1 MSYPINPLILANSQG
16 IPRLEATRVN
26 VAATE
31 VQFVF
36 QNQAFLN
43 TPFIGLILFKL
54 PLIPAGTTDT
64 LPVVF
69 TANGS
74 NQAAINYN
82 TGVATAVAVMAVA
95 QAVTAM
101 KMMTMMRTTT
111 SVEVYPALVDMVV
124 VDTVE
129 DAATN
134 N

>member
-43 TPFIGLILFKL
+43 A

-82 TGVATAVAVMAVA
+82 TGVAMTVAGVYLAIYDSEDKILYVFP
-95 QAVTAM
+95 
-101 KMMTMMRTTT
+101 T
-111 SVEVYPALVDMVV
+111 S
-124 VDTVE
+124 
-129 DAATN
+129 AA
-134 N
+134 

>member
-43 TPFIGLILFKL
+43 APFIGLILFKL

-82 TGVATAVAVMAVA
+82 IGVAMTVADFTRSGVYLAIYDSEDKILYVFP
-95 QAVTAM
+95 
-101 KMMTMMRTTT
+101 T
-111 SVEVYPALVDMVV
+111 S
-124 VDTVE
+124 
-129 DAATN
+129 AA
-134 N
+134 

>member
-43 TPFIGLILFKL
+43 APFIGLILFKL

-74 NQAAINYN
+74 NQVAINYN
-82 TGVATAVAVMAVA
+82 TGVAMTVADFTRSGVYLAIYDPEDKIL
-95 QAVTAM
+95 QLLQLNI
-101 KMMTMMRTTT
+101 MT
-111 SVEVYPALVDMVV
+111 
-124 VDTVE
+124 
-129 DAATN
+129 
-134 N
+134 